1 MNVFN
6 STSVSDQ
13 KGFTLLEI
21 LIAIVLLAF
30 ITFGVVSVTENAM
43 NTKDRTTETNA
54 NNLQIE
60 TAMSRFEWDFSQIYS
75 PLYFST
81 VMNYQNLNNP
91 GGDNSGVNAGVNSG
105 VNSGDNSGANSG
117 VNSGNQSG
125 AQSGAQSGVQGGNNP
140 YLLQYFEQLVQRFE
154 RNEHFSSV
162 SKEGI
167 PVPRFY
173 APEKNVLEFFTSS
186 NRRKVEN
193 QKQSHFSWV
202 RYQLGDQTQTKEE
215 EENPQI
221 PKSLKSLMRYV
232 SSDDPYNDKR
242 IDIEDIERVKG
253 AVLLRNV
260 ENLEFQYWD
269 YQRRKW
275 ETSLRTIQQG
285 ESIIRGVRVLITW
298 YDSTGAKR
306 TMSRIF
312 RTHWP
317 MVVPQDQNTGVQ
329 AGVQSGVQSGQA
341 GVNSGDQSGQ
351 NSGFIQ

>member
-30 ITFGVVSVTENAM
+30 ITFGVVSVTENAI
-43 NTKDRTTETNA
+43 NTKERTTETNA

-81 VMNYQNLNNP
+81 IMNAQNNANQY
-91 GGDNSGVNAGVNSG
+91 GNDSSGVQSGSNSGTAAGVNSGTNSG
-105 VNSGDNSGANSG
+105 VNSG
-117 VNSGNQSG
+117 Q
-125 AQSGAQSGVQGGNNP
+125 QSGVQGGMQNNP
-140 YLLQYFEQLVQRFE
+140 YYLQYMEQLVRRFE
-154 RNEHFSSV
+154 RNEHFSAV

-173 APEKNVLEFFTSS
+173 APEKNVLEFFTTS
-186 NRRKVEN
+186 NRRKIEN
-193 QKQSHFSWV
+193 QKQSNFAWV

-215 EENPQI
+215 EENSAI
-221 PKSLKSLMRYV
+221 PKSLKSLVRYV
-232 SSDDPYNDKR
+232 SAEDPFNDKR
-242 IDIEDIERVKG
+242 MDIEDVERVKG

-275 ETSLRTIQQG
+275 ETSLRNIQQG
-285 ESIIRGVRVLITW
+285 MNLIRGIRVLITW
-298 YDSTGAKR
+298 YDSTGNKR

-317 MVVPQDQNTGVQ
+317 MVLQQDQNTTTAGVQ
-329 AGVQSGVQSGQA
+329 AGTQSGTVQAAANSGAQSGST
-341 GVNSGDQSGQ
+341 SGY
-351 NSGFIQ
+351 IQ